1 MGQTQTKEEIL
12 DGMFGN
18 KNNIMN
24 MIRQEQWE
32 KAASFGDYVCYQ
44 AVTTDQDWI
53 WTQADHFNCQDPRM
67 NSTSYGNL
75 GMMIHYGSKY
85 PHRAGAVDQLKTA
98 CKNI

>member
-1 MGQTQTKEEIL
+1 MGQFVTRYDSYGIPINHTVIECIQ
-12 DGMFGN
+12 
-18 KNNIMN
+18 
-24 MIRQEQWE
+24 QEQWE

-53 WTQADHFNCQDPRM
+53 WAQANKFDCQDPRM

-75 GMMIHYGSKY
+75 AMMIHYGSQY
-85 PHRAGAVDQLKTA
+85 PHRAGVVEQLKTA